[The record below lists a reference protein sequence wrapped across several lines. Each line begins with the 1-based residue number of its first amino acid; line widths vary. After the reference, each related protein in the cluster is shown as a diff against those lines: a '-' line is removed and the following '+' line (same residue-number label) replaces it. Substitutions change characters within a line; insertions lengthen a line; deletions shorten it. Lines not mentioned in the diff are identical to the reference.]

1 MTTGDRVVLSER
13 PAGRCRGRG
22 MSLRLALRLLLA
34 AGAPCI
40 LLSAPGCAAAGGGAD
55 GSEDHRPERLAECP
69 VCRRNGDLA
78 CVEVRVR
85 PSTPRLELGGTTYYF
100 CSIECRE
107 AFARD
112 AEATRTQER

>member
-1 MTTGDRVVLSER
+1 
-13 PAGRCRGRG
+13 

-34 AGAPCI
+34 VGAPCI
-40 LLSAPGCAAAGGGAD
+40 PLSALGCAAADGGAI
-55 GSEDHRPERLAECP
+55 GREDHRPERLAECP

-78 CVEVRVR
+78 CIEVRVR

-112 AEATRTQER
+112 AESQRSQGR